1 MLRPKHLLPPF
12 VLLTSLLTGAS
23 HGQALEPDGP
33 QSPLDAGSELGT
45 GDEAGPLVTTS
56 QGVLLG
62 SQAGPGAT
70 RVFLGIPYAAAPVGA
85 LRLRPAQPAAPWT
98 GIRTALAFGPACIQ
112 PRNGFSADG
121 PQSEDCLSLN
131 VYAPE
136 GLSDAPVMVFLH
148 GGGFV
153 TGAGA
158 QFDGQSLAEAG
169 GAIVVTINYR
179 LGALAFLSLP
189 ELDAEGTP
197 SGNYALRDQ
206 QLALAWVRDN
216 VAAFG
221 GDPDNVTVF
230 GESAGAV
237 STCIQMVSPLSRTL
251 ANRFIMQSGT
261 CDSAGTTS
269 TVAQARATSAR
280 VVNAVCA
287 GRSDVVACLRAAPA
301 SELAA
306 VPVQTSIFDLG
317 FLPVVNPADPLLPQS
332 PKAAITA
339 GNYNKG
345 ASIIG
350 SNARELGLF
359 QLSGAAPVV
368 RTIAELGAVIDA
380 RFGPL
385 SPQVKQQYTAASDAD
400 ANDTLTRLGTD
411 LIFRCPAR
419 ALARRTAGQGSQV
432 FLYHF
437 EEGIA
442 FHAFELPYVFK
453 APNPILGAATL
464 VEFVSEQFQ
473 TAFTSFAAVGEP
485 QPSLAPPGGPVT
497 DVVFG
502 DLPPWPRYTA
512 ATDRHIAVKRISEEG
527 TGLSRAD
534 CDFLESIGA
543 VQ

>member
-1 MLRPKHLLPPF
+1 MFRLRLLLPLS
-12 VLLTSLLTGAS
+12 VLLTSLGA
-23 HGQALEPDGP
+23 GVATAE
-33 QSPLDAGSELGT
+33 EN
-45 GDEAGPLVTTS
+45 GPLVVTN
-56 QGVLLG
+56 QGILQG
-62 SQAGPGAT
+62 TETGPNGT
-70 RVFLGIPYAAAPVGA
+70 RIFLGIPYAEAPVGP
-85 LRLRPAQPAAPWT
+85 LRFRPAQPATPWP
-98 GIRTALAFGPACIQ
+98 GIRPALAFGPACVQ

-131 VYAPE
+131 VYAANPFI
-136 GLSDAPVMVFLH
+136 DAPVMVFIH

-158 QFDGQSLAEAG
+158 QFDGQSLAETG
-169 GAIVVTINYR
+169 GVIVVTINYR

-216 VAAFG
+216 IAAFG

-237 STCIQMVSPLSRTL
+237 STCVQMVSPLSRTL
-251 ANRFIMQSGT
+251 AKQFIMQSGT
-261 CDSAGTTS
+261 CDSVGTTS
-269 TVAQARATSAR
+269 TVAQARATTAR
-280 VVNAVCA
+280 VVNAVCS

-301 SELAA
+301 SSLVA
-306 VPVQTSIFDLG
+306 VPVQTNIFDLG

-332 PKAAITA
+332 PRAMIAA

-368 RTIAELGAVIDA
+368 RNIAELNAVIDA

-385 SPQVKQQYTAASDAD
+385 SPLVKQQYTAASDAE
-400 ANDTLTRLGTD
+400 ANNTLTRLGTD

-419 ALARRTAGQGSQV
+419 AFARRTSGQGSQV

-437 EEGIA
+437 EEGLA
-442 FHAFELPYVFK
+442 FHAFELPYVFRM
-453 APNPILGAATL
+453 PNPILGAATL
-464 VEFVSEQFQ
+464 VEFVSPQFQ
-473 TAFTSFAAVGEP
+473 TAFTSFAALGEP
-485 QPSLAPPGGPVT
+485 RPSLDAGDGPVT

-502 DLPPWPRYTA
+502 ELPPWPRYTA
-512 ATDRHIAVKRISEEG
+512 AGDRHISVKRISEEG
-527 TGLSRAD
+527 TGLSRSD